1 MMVSELSTVTVF
13 ALSKLVIFYDS
24 KDLPLIETCYTW
36 PLNMHPQ
43 EETYREAVAAKGTM
57 AA

>member
-1 MMVSELSTVTVF
+1 MVSELSTVTVF